1 LKLEMKSLDQPHA
14 EERSLQQAQP
24 MRTCLRGER
33 VSKHVAAPSFATRT
47 FGALLRMR
55 TVLAFV
61 LGLLAVGLTI
71 PVHAQSLDLSGK
83 TVTLAIAT
91 PSGGGYDLY
100 GRMVARHI
108 GRYLPGNPTV
118 VPQNMPGAGSLIAAN
133 WLANVAPKD
142 GTAIAI
148 IPSATLFENL
158 LGNTQARFDARALR
172 WLVSLNDY
180 TAVAMAWH
188 DTPFMTAD
196 DLLSKEFL
204 VGSNAPASDTTVWP
218 LLLNALIGTKTKLVR
233 GYPGTAGI
241 SLAMERGEV
250 QGMIGD
256 DWASIK
262 ANKAS
267 WLSEKK
273 VRILMQMT
281 ADRHADL
288 ADVPLASEFAKD
300 EDNRQVLALFV
311 ARQKYGRPFLAPPGT
326 PDAVA
331 DVYREAFA
339 KLVTDGEFLRD
350 AQQAQLI
357 IKAAP
362 GAEVTALVQSLHTLP
377 REVIEKA
384 SALIRRITQ

>member
-1 LKLEMKSLDQPHA
+1 MKSLNRPHA
-14 EERSLQQAQP
+14 EER
-24 MRTCLRGER
+24 LRSKR
-33 VSKHVAAPSFATRT
+33 VSKHGAAPSFETRT
-47 FGALLRMR
+47 VGALLRTR
-55 TVLAFV
+55 AVLAFV
-61 LGLLAVGLTI
+61 LGLLVIGVSSAANAQ
-71 PVHAQSLDLSGK
+71 PVDLSGK

-158 LGNTQARFDARALR
+158 LGNSQARFDARALR

-180 TAVAMAWH
+180 TAVVAAWH
-188 DTPFMTAD
+188 DTPFMSAD
-196 DLLSKEFL
+196 DLFNKEFL
-204 VGSNAPASDTTVWP
+204 VGGNAAASDTTVWP
-218 LLLNALIGTKTKLVR
+218 LLLNALIGTKNKVVK
-233 GYPGTAGI
+233 GYAGTAGI
-241 SLAMERGEV
+241 GLAIERGEV
-250 QGMIGD
+250 QGVIGD

-267 WLSEKK
+267 WLRENK

-288 ADVPLASEFAKD
+288 SDVPLAGEFAKD
-300 EDNRQVLALFV
+300 DDNRRVLALFV

-326 PDAVA
+326 PDEVVDA
-331 DVYREAFA
+331 YRAAFA
-339 KLVTDGEFLRD
+339 KLVTDGDFLRD
-350 AQQAQLI
+350 TEQAQLI
-357 IKAAP
+357 IKVAP
-362 GAEVTALVQSLHTLP
+362 GEEVTALVNSLYALP
-377 REVIEKA
+377 RTVLDKA

>member
-1 LKLEMKSLDQPHA
+1 M
-14 EERSLQQAQP
+14 RS
-24 MRTCLRGER
+24 
-33 VSKHVAAPSFATRT
+33 VV
-47 FGALLRMR
+47 
-55 TVLAFV
+55 
-61 LGLLAVGLTI
+61 GLLLAATVTVT
-71 PVHAQSLDLSGK
+71 PARAQDLSGK

-100 GRMVARHI
+100 GRLVARYI
-108 GRYLPGNPTV
+108 GRYLPGNPIV

-158 LGNTQARFDARALR
+158 LGNAQARFDARKLN

-180 TAVAMAWH
+180 TAVVAAWH

-196 DLLSKEFL
+196 DLFAKEFL

-218 LLLNALIGTKTKLVR
+218 LLLNALIGAKTKVVK

-241 SLAMERGEV
+241 ALAMERGEV

-267 WLSEKK
+267 WLRENK

-281 ADRHADL
+281 TDRHADL
-288 ADVPLASEFAKD
+288 SDVPLASEFAKD

-311 ARQKYGRPFLAPPGT
+311 PRQK
-326 PDAVA
+326 
-331 DVYREAFA
+331 
-339 KLVTDGEFLRD
+339 
-350 AQQAQLI
+350 
-357 IKAAP
+357 
-362 GAEVTALVQSLHTLP
+362 S
-377 REVIEKA
+377 
-384 SALIRRITQ
+384 

>member
-1 LKLEMKSLDQPHA
+1 MAALNPRSKALCAALALSLAMTHA
-14 EERSLQQAQP
+14 TPARAQP
-24 MRTCLRGER
+24 
-33 VSKHVAAPSFATRT
+33 
-47 FGALLRMR
+47 
-55 TVLAFV
+55 
-61 LGLLAVGLTI
+61 
-71 PVHAQSLDLSGK
+71 LDLSGK

-158 LGNTQARFDARALR
+158 LGNAQARFDARAFR

-180 TAVAMAWH
+180 TAVAVAWH
-188 DTPFMTAD
+188 DTSFMTAD
-196 DLLSKEFL
+196 DLLGKEFL

-218 LLLNALIGTKTKLVR
+218 LLLNALIGARTKVVK
-233 GYPGTAGI
+233 GYAGTTGI
-241 SLAMERGEV
+241 ALAMERGEV

-262 ANKAS
+262 ANKIA
-267 WLSEKK
+267 WLRQGK
-273 VRILMQMT
+273 VRILLQMT
-281 ADRHADL
+281 AARHPDL
-288 ADVPLASEFAKD
+288 TDVPLAGEFAKD
-300 EDNRQVLALFV
+300 EDKGRVLALFV

-326 PDAVA
+326 PDALA
-331 DVYREAFA
+331 AMYREAFA
-339 KLVTDGEFLRD
+339 KL
-350 AQQAQLI
+350 
-357 IKAAP
+357 
-362 GAEVTALVQSLHTLP
+362 
-377 REVIEKA
+377 
-384 SALIRRITQ
+384 